1 MDIKTVWRCARA
13 AVIELDDG
21 GLYDTF
27 FSWEVYVNGQRQ
39 GTTKKV
45 ETYVDGLVPGT
56 RNVVKFVNGD
66 EVYEAGVTTPQ
77 ESATIDVRD
86 CGAKG
91 DGKHD
96 DTVNIQAA
104 IMACPKDGRVLVPA
118 GKYLVKSLFLKSGCS
133 IELQEGSQILA
144 RHDRDQLAYI
154 PGTLKGTEGLGKD
167 ATDLLPA
174 GTLGRRVHLDLL
186 LALHGPLC
194 T

>member
-118 GKYLVKSLFLKSGCS
+118 GKYLVK
-133 IELQEGSQILA
+133 
-144 RHDRDQLAYI
+144 
-154 PGTLKGTEGLGKD
+154 
-167 ATDLLPA
+167 
-174 GTLGRRVHLDLL
+174 
-186 LALHGPLC
+186 
-194 T
+194 